1 MSQIGKVEFRLGS
14 NYLTLEV
21 PPFYVNFEKR
31 NFSSIMVRKQLP
43 KEGMVIYVYVTRHR
57 HVEKL
62 LLLRRLHPD
71 VYLPEEL
78 QQSGTAIKELSQR
91 ELEEF
96 ERITKT
102 EEFERDVSELEKEWE
117 YGGNGVWLKRIGSFV
132 LYMVLIVKE
141 ARWTVRP
148 AISKEGV
155 KGYGFEIPVDT
166 SLSKVFLGK
175 LEEGELEEIHNHV
188 ESQHFHL
195 TVNSLERCKGL
206 AREWD
211 YYFSTRTMWRQTV
224 FLSEA

>member
-1 MSQIGKVEFRLGS
+1 LSQIEKIEFRLGS

-31 NFSSIMVRKQLP
+31 SFSSIMVRKQLP
-43 KEGMVIYVYVTRHR
+43 REGMVIYVYVTRHR

-62 LLLRRLHPD
+62 LLLKRLHPD
-71 VYLPEEL
+71 VYLSEEL
-78 QQSGTAIKELSQR
+78 QQSGTAIEELSTK
-91 ELEEF
+91 EFEEF
-96 ERITKT
+96 QRVTKT
-102 EEFERDVSELEKEWE
+102 EGFERDISELEKEWE
-117 YGGNGVWLKRIGSFV
+117 YGGDGVWLKRIGSFV

-155 KGYGFEIPVDT
+155 MGYGFEIPVDT
-166 SLSKVFLGK
+166 SLSKVFLEK
-175 LEEGELEEIHNHV
+175 LGEGEFEEIHNHI

-195 TVNSLERCKGL
+195 IVNSLERCKGL

-211 YYFSTRTMWRQTV
+211 YYFSTRTRWRQTV